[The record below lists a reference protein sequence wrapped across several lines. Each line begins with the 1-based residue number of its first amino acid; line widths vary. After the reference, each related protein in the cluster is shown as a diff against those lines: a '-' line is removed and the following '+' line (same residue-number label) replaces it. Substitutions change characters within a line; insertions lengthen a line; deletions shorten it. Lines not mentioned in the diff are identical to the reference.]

1 MINRPL
7 KHKEPHT
14 YKDICKKKYSTV
26 PNHDGSVPG
35 EKQSIFIDT
44 HSDKTFKINGFYA
57 LSNQAFFSHIIQ

>member
-7 KHKEPHT
+7 KYKEPHT

-44 HSDKTFKINGFYA
+44 HSDKTFKNTRAEY
-57 LSNQAFFSHIIQ
+57 